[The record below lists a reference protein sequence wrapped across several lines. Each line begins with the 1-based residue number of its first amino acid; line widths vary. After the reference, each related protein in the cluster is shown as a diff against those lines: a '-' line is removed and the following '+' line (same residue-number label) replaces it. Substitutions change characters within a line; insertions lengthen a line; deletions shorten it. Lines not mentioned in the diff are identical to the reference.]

1 MGTGDAQASADI
13 SASPLGKLR
22 RRKGKLVRE
31 RTAALPGVK
40 TLGSDA
46 KVLVLQD
53 VSEANES
60 TEISTAEGRSE
71 ERRVGKECPV

>member
-40 TLGSDA
+40 T
-46 KVLVLQD
+46 Q
-53 VSEANES
+53 
-60 TEISTAEGRSE
+60 IGRASCR
-71 ERRVGKECPV
+71 ERVF